1 MIRACLIAN
10 RGEIA
15 VRIIRAC
22 HELDIRAC
30 VAYSDADTDSL
41 AVRLADAAQRIG
53 PPAPSESYLNI
64 SAVIDAA
71 RALGCDAVHPG
82 YGFLAENAAFARAV
96 LDAGLIWIGP
106 PPEAIQAMGSK
117 TGARALMQ
125 AAGVPVVPGYQ
136 PDVAPD
142 SAYVDA
148 AAAIGYPVLVKAAGG
163 GGGRG
168 IRVVSAPDELIPA
181 LAAAR
186 REAESAFG
194 DARVFLEKYIERAHH
209 VEVQVLADAHGQIV
223 HLFEREC
230 SAQRRHQKMIEESP
244 SPLVNAH
251 PGLRERLCAAAV
263 DAARA
268 VGYVNAGTVEFIA
281 SPAGEFYFLEMNT
294 RLQVEHPVTELV
306 TGIDLV
312 KAQFAIAAGEPLPW
326 SQADLAQ
333 HGHAIEMRL
342 YAEDA
347 RAGFLPAAG
356 TLVRFAPPA
365 GDGVRVDA
373 GYETGDAISP
383 HYDALI
389 AKIIVHGETR
399 AAALERAAQA
409 LAGTDVVGVTT
420 NLPLLHRLIGAPD
433 FAAGAVD
440 TGYIERHLERLLPAP
455 PDPLLALAAAALFDE
470 SQIGG
475 LDPGQTAPGFR
486 DPWSIADSFR
496 VGERRTG
503 CPQER

>member
-1 MIRACLIAN
+1 MMIRACLIAN

-22 HELDIRAC
+22 RELGIRAC
-30 VAYSDADTDSL
+30 VAYSDADADSL
-41 AVRLADAAQRIG
+41 PVRLADAAWRIG
-53 PPAPSESYLNI
+53 PPAPAESYLNI
-64 SAVIDAA
+64 PALVDAA
-71 RALGCDAVHPG
+71 RALNCDAVHPG

-106 PPEAIQAMGSK
+106 PPEAIRAMGSK
-117 TGARALMQ
+117 TEARALMQ

-136 PDVAPD
+136 PDDAPD
-142 SAYVDA
+142 SAYRDA
-148 AAAIGYPVLVKAAGG
+148 ADAIGYPVLVKAAGG

-168 IRVVSAPDELIPA
+168 IRIVRTPDDLPPA

-194 DARVFLEKYIERAHH
+194 DARVFLEKYIEQAHH
-209 VEVQVLADAHGQIV
+209 VEVQVLADAHGQIR

-230 SAQRRHQKMIEESP
+230 SAQRRHQKVIEESP
-244 SPLVNAH
+244 SPLVSAH

-281 SPAGEFYFLEMNT
+281 SPAGDFYFLEMNT
-294 RLQVEHPVTELV
+294 RLQVEHPVTEMV

-312 KAQFAIAAGEPLPW
+312 KAQFAIAAGERLTW

-333 HGHAIEMRL
+333 RGHAVELRL

-356 TLVRFAPPA
+356 MLVRFTPPA
-365 GDGVRVDA
+365 GAGVRVDA
-373 GYETGDAISP
+373 GYETGEAISP

-399 AAALERAAQA
+399 ADALQRAADA
-409 LAGTDVVGVTT
+409 LAQTEVVGVTT
-420 NLPLLHRLIGAPD
+420 NLPLLRGLVAAPD

-440 TGYIERHLERLLPAP
+440 TAYIERHLRELLPVP
-455 PDPLLALAAAALFDE
+455 PDPLLALAAAALFD
-470 SQIGG
+470 SGG
-475 LDPGQTAPGFR
+475 AGAGPLPPAFR
-486 DPWSIADSFR
+486 DPWSTADSFR
-496 VGERRTG
+496 IGEHRA
-503 CPQER
+503 